1 MIIIKKNI
9 IFSLLFI
16 LGILFS
22 LSIIGIKLIAD
33 KEDTGILIY
42 LDPGHGGFDGGC
54 SSNDSIYIEKNITL
68 KISLLLAN
76 YLRSS
81 GYIVKLTRDKDMA
94 LAHTKKED
102 MYKRVNLINS
112 SKACLYLSIHANSY
126 PSKNVRGAQIFYK
139 SSQTSSKELAR
150 ILTDKIHLID
160 KDNKRSALAIKN
172 KYLVDNIDITGCLI
186 EVGFLTNDIDLNNL
200 ISENYLSDFV
210 VSLYLG
216 ITEYLDYL
224 K

>member
-1 MIIIKKNI
+1 MIIIKKII

-22 LSIIGIKLIAD
+22 LSIIGVKLIAD

-54 SSNDSIYIEKNITL
+54 SSNDSIYIEKDITL

-81 GYIVKLTRDKDMA
+81 GYIVKLTRDKDIA

-112 SKACLYLSIHANSY
+112 SNACLYLSIHANSY

-139 SSQTSSKELAR
+139 SSQTNSKELAR